1 MEGLEKHLPGQVK
14 KFIADH
20 NINFYT
26 IDGVKIG
33 IETGMGPTRIN
44 TILQSA
50 FFELT
55 GIIPAE
61 KANELM
67 KAAAKATSSQ
77 NQPKKADAKPKKK
90 RFAFLSAVRSE
101 MRRVTWPT
109 KQDVL
114 QWTGV
119 VVLAL
124 LFFGV
129 FVTILDDW
137 VVTPILL
144 AISSLSGL
152 GA

>member
-1 MEGLEKHLPGQVK
+1 MAK
-14 KFIADH
+14 KSKTQRA
-20 NINFYT
+20 
-26 IDGVKIG
+26 KA
-33 IETGMGPTRIN
+33 
-44 TILQSA
+44 SA
-50 FFELT
+50 NRAAKKERAKQ
-55 GIIPAE
+55 AE
-61 KANELM
+61 VTPVVEEESKKRFGFGKNSSST
-67 KAAAKATSSQ
+67 KAAKATSSQ

>member
-1 MEGLEKHLPGQVK
+1 MAK
-14 KFIADH
+14 KSKTQRA
-20 NINFYT
+20 
-26 IDGVKIG
+26 KA
-33 IETGMGPTRIN
+33 
-44 TILQSA
+44 SA
-50 FFELT
+50 NRAAKKERAKQ
-55 GIIPAE
+55 AE
-61 KANELM
+61 VTPVVEEESKKRFGFGKNSSST

-77 NQPKKADAKPKKK
+77 SQPKKADAKPKKK

>member
-1 MEGLEKHLPGQVK
+1 MAK
-14 KFIADH
+14 KSKTQRA
-20 NINFYT
+20 
-26 IDGVKIG
+26 KA
-33 IETGMGPTRIN
+33 
-44 TILQSA
+44 SA
-50 FFELT
+50 
-55 GIIPAE
+55 
-61 KANELM
+61 NR
-67 KAAAKATSSQ
+67 AAK
-77 NQPKKADAKPKKK
+77 KERAKQAEVTP
-90 RFAFLSAVRSE
+90 VRSE

-109 KQDVL
+109 KQEVL

>member
-1 MEGLEKHLPGQVK
+1 MAKKSKTQRAKASAKRAAKKERAKQAEVTPVVEEEPKKHFGRK
-14 KFIADH
+14 KD
-20 NINFYT
+20 T
-26 IDGVKIG
+26 S
-33 IETGMGPTRIN
+33 
-44 TILQSA
+44 SA
-50 FFELT
+50 KD
-55 GIIPAE
+55 AQ
-61 KANELM
+61 
-67 KAAAKATSSQ
+67 KAASSQ
-77 NQPKKADAKPKKK
+77 KQSKKADAKPKKK

>member
-1 MEGLEKHLPGQVK
+1 MAK
-14 KFIADH
+14 KSKTQRA
-20 NINFYT
+20 
-26 IDGVKIG
+26 KA
-33 IETGMGPTRIN
+33 
-44 TILQSA
+44 SA
-50 FFELT
+50 
-55 GIIPAE
+55 
-61 KANELM
+61 NR
-67 KAAAKATSSQ
+67 AAKKERAKQAEVTPVVEEESKKRFGFG
-77 NQPKKADAKPKKK
+77 KKADAKPKKK

>member
-1 MEGLEKHLPGQVK
+1 MRSP
-14 KFIADH
+14 
-20 NINFYT
+20 
-26 IDGVKIG
+26 
-33 IETGMGPTRIN
+33 R
-44 TILQSA
+44 
-50 FFELT
+50 
-55 GIIPAE
+55 
-61 KANELM
+61 
-67 KAAAKATSSQ
+67 
-77 NQPKKADAKPKKK
+77 KK

-137 VVTPILL
+137 VVIPHLL
-144 AISSLSGL
+144 AIIESVWFGGL
-152 GA
+152 NNP

>member
-1 MEGLEKHLPGQVK
+1 MAK
-14 KFIADH
+14 KSKTQRA
-20 NINFYT
+20 
-26 IDGVKIG
+26 KA
-33 IETGMGPTRIN
+33 
-44 TILQSA
+44 SA
-50 FFELT
+50 KRAAKKERAKQ
-55 GIIPAE
+55 AE
-61 KANELM
+61 VTPVVEEEPKKRFGRKKDTSSAKDAQ
-67 KAAAKATSSQ
+67 KAASSQ
-77 NQPKKADAKPKKK
+77 KQSKKADAKPKKK

-129 FVTILDDW
+129 FVIILDDW